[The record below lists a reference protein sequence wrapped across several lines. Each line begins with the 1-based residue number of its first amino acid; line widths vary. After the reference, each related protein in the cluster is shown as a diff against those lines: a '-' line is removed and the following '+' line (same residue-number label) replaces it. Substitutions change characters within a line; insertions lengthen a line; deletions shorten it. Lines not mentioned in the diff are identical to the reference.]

1 MPLRGSMANGK
12 LNGYFK
18 WVALFLS
25 ISLGGIGAFYHLKG
39 TVRVVE
45 ASVEALEDRMEVQY
59 RAILR
64 ELTDIKR
71 MIDR

>member
-1 MPLRGSMANGK
+1 MPRRENMANGK

-45 ASVEALEDRMEVQY
+45 ASVEALEDRVEVQY

-64 ELTDIKR
+64 ELTDIKAMVR
-71 MIDR
+71 

>member
-64 ELTDIKR
+64 ELTDIKIMVR
-71 MIDR
+71 

>member
-1 MPLRGSMANGK
+1 MANGK

-25 ISLGGIGAFYHLKG
+25 IGLGGIGAFYHLKG

-64 ELTDIKR
+64 ELTDIKIMVR
-71 MIDR
+71 

>member
-45 ASVEALEDRMEVQY
+45 ASVEALESRVEVQY

-64 ELTDIKR
+64 ELTDIKAMVR
-71 MIDR
+71 

>member
-1 MPLRGSMANGK
+1 MPLKGNMANGK

-45 ASVEALEDRMEVQY
+45 ASVEALESRVEVQY

-64 ELTDIKR
+64 ELTDIKAMVR
-71 MIDR
+71 